1 MIEIKSWIGDFAGRL
16 AGEFGARL
24 LFVGYQGSY
33 AWREATAESD
43 IDVVTVLDELSAGDL
58 ERYKRLVG
66 GMPEGGLACG
76 FICGEGELRGWPR
89 FDLLSVAL
97 DTKPVLGSLEG
108 LLPEFTEGGRLEALR
123 TGASGLYHAA
133 CHTYLYGDRE
143 RALPGLLKQAFF
155 CLRLW
160 ALCRDGRYYGS
171 RAELRKVLD
180 GRELELLGNFKDVD
194 RAYRLLIAWSS
205 EVLRQA

>member
-33 AWREATAESD
+33 AWGEATAESD

-108 LLPEFTEGGRLEALR
+108 LLPEFTEGDRLEALR

-133 CHTYLYGDRE
+133 CHTHLYGDRE
-143 RALPGLLKQAFF
+143 RALPGPGRPRPSRHCCGRRDPGNPAPFF
-155 CLRLW
+155 PRH
-160 ALCRDGRYYGS
+160 S
-171 RAELRKVLD
+171 
-180 GRELELLGNFKDVD
+180 LLGIPT
-194 RAYRLLIAWSS
+194 LLGGTHPT
-205 EVLRQA
+205 